1 MNSASAPFE
10 LWYDFAQGAYYA
22 HYGVAMPIR
31 PLLEGG
37 SFSPEE
43 VAALAAAFEDCLLAL
58 ILADR
63 SDPAVTVVAKRVID
77 LAQGG
82 TRDPILL
89 REAVLKSLNN
99 DPDVSGL

>member
-1 MNSASAPFE
+1 
-10 LWYDFAQGAYYA
+10 
-22 HYGVAMPIR
+22 MPIR

-58 ILADR
+58 RLADR

-89 REAVLKSLNN
+89 LGMSAILWLMGGKQT
-99 DPDVSGL
+99 